1 MRTSHAW
8 IGLAA
13 CLTLGSLDAGA
24 QAVQSRALKIGDTV
38 YLSAAGGGRP
48 GASMEQAVRQV
59 LLELE
64 SPLRE
69 HGLTLADIVSTD
81 VWVTGL
87 DKATEVRKAFQSAFK
102 RRPPAGTLT
111 EVSALPGGA
120 IVQVAAVAAKGD
132 KRVIRP
138 QGTRHRN
145 PLFSPA
151 VQAGD
156 ALYLSGQTGIDP
168 GSGNLIAGDIKAHVG
183 QSLKNIGSILA
194 AAGLDFSNV
203 VQANVILTNPSDF
216 GPMGDVYRTF
226 TSPPRPARV
235 PLGATRLDLGA
246 PVEITMRARK
256 TKGRAILPAGMEPSD
271 NYSRGF
277 LAGPELYV
285 AGIGS
290 AKESVEEGTLDSLER
305 VKKIVEA
312 AGLSMG
318 DLVEARVYLSD
329 IGNLDAME
337 RGYRKYFGGAKPPT
351 RAVVAVANLPAKLK
365 IMTSFVAA
373 RP

>member
-1 MRTSHAW
+1 MRTSQAW
-8 IGLAA
+8 LGLAA
-13 CLTLGSLDAGA
+13 CLTLVIPDARA

-38 YLSAAGGGRP
+38 YLSGAGGGRP
-48 GASMEQAVRQV
+48 GEPMEQAVRQV
-59 LLELE
+59 LRDLE

-69 HGLTLADIVSTD
+69 HGLTLADIVSSD
-81 VWVTGL
+81 VWVTDLG
-87 DKATEVRKAFQSAFK
+87 KAPEVRKAFQSAFK
-102 RRPPAGTLT
+102 RRPPSGTLT

-120 IVQVAAVAAKGD
+120 TVQVAAVAAKGD

-138 QGTRHRN
+138 KGMRRN

-156 ALYLSGQTGIDP
+156 ALYVSGQTGIDP

-183 QSLKNIGSILA
+183 QSLKNIGSILE

-203 VQANVILTNPSDF
+203 VQANVILTNPEDF

-256 TKGRAILPAGMEPSD
+256 TKGRPILPAGMEPSD

-277 LAGPELYV
+277 LAGPEFYV

-290 AKESVEEGTLDSLER
+290 AKESVEEGTLDSLDR

-312 AGLSMG
+312 AGLSMA
-318 DLVEARVYLSD
+318 DIVEVRVYLSD
-329 IGNLDAME
+329 IGNFDAME
-337 RGYRKYFGGAKPPT
+337 RGCRKYFGGARPPT

-373 RP
+373 KP